1 MALNTPIERILDLA
15 RWAPSGDNTQP
26 WRFEIVDGRHFK
38 IHTHDTRDWC
48 VYDLDGHASQLAIG
62 ALLENIAIAAS
73 GEGMTAEFAYHH
85 ESPEANLLIEVVLN
99 ETPDLSSHDLL
110 PFITERT
117 TQRRAFSCQ
126 KLTEDQKKHLEQAV
140 GSNYRVIWLEGKKKR
155 QMAGLLFRS
164 AQIHLSI
171 PEGYEV
177 HKRIIEWDAQFS
189 EDRIP
194 DQAVGLDPLALK
206 LMKWAIKSWQRVDF
220 LNRFMAGTL
229 LPRIELS
236 LIPGLFCAAHFVIA
250 SKEPLQTEND
260 YLDGGRALQRFWLE
274 ATRLKLQFQ
283 PEMAPVIFSRY
294 ASVAK
299 IFTVDKNGIRI
310 AKKINGEM
318 NKLVSQVNGPCRV
331 FMGRLGYGNLPKA
344 RSTRLATSKLIE

>member
-85 ESPEANLLIEVVLN
+85 ESPEANLLIEVVLK
-99 ETPDLSSHDLL
+99 ETPDPSSHNLL

-126 KLTEDQKKHLEQAV
+126 KLTEDQKMHLEQAV

-236 LIPGLFCAAHFVIA
+236 LIPGLFCAAHFMIA

-283 PEMAPVIFSRY
+283 PEMAPLIFSRY
-294 ASVAK
+294 ASVSK
-299 IFTVDKNGIRI
+299 IFTQDNKGMNI
-310 AKKINGEM
+310 AKKINEELGTLLNEG
-318 NKLVSQVNGPCRV
+318 SAPFRV
-331 FMGRLGYGNLPKA
+331 FMGRIGQGNAPKA
-344 RSTRLATSKLIE
+344 RSLRFPILKLLA